1 MQTTNARSSLAPI
14 VLGLTACLALSACG
28 DTVPAAP
35 ETAPAPTAVTGKAG
49 PGSVGLEGLMH
60 DITMWRAVASDPA
73 LREGMTI
80 GTTWGSN
87 VSLEEL
93 IARLESGA
101 LLANEE
107 RTREPNA
114 VHLAGEYYDGRPSG
128 GSSISFIP
136 DGSYQYRARYW
147 AYVSCQAFHSG
158 TTGGVRTTMRAG
170 NQNGEWF
177 LLRDYWLVSGG
188 WGYQSNYYDLTVTP
202 DRAGNNSFYMNSTH
216 YCKDGVDTFYNYSQA
231 SASYSH

>member
-1 MQTTNARSSLAPI
+1 MR
-14 VLGLTACLALSACG
+14 
-28 DTVPAAP
+28 
-35 ETAPAPTAVTGKAG
+35 
-49 PGSVGLEGLMH
+49 

-73 LREGMTI
+73 LREGMAI

-93 IARLESGA
+93 IARLESVA

-114 VHLAGEYYDGRPSG
+114 VRLSGEYYDPRPSG

-158 TTGGVRTTMRAG
+158 ATGAVRATMRAG
-170 NQNGEWF
+170 NNNGEWF
-177 LLRDYWLVSGG
+177 VLRDYWLVTGG
-188 WGYQSNYYDLTVTP
+188 WGYQSNYYDLTVGP
-202 DRAGNNSFYMNSTH
+202 DRAGNNSFYMFSTH
-216 YCKDGVDTFYNYSQA
+216 YCKDGADTYYNTTQA
-231 SASYSH
+231 SASQYH